1 MATNTLVIT
10 GLDRADF
17 TLQIND
23 YTNVDR
29 LHQLIT
35 KNVPIVHWAPLKS
48 FGRILAVFQSSIDA
62 AIARQTL
69 TAFDDAAVLLSMRN
83 HNDTSFHYNKPHMQI
98 KTYFYTNTPLY
109 TNSDKSNEIGP
120 LEGIHLLPPESP
132 NGFFISPPPSPPSE
146 RTLQF
151 ESQFRINTP
160 PSELLKEFA
169 SRYQNSSD
177 GCSNSKGAIVNADAL
192 GDTLVNVCIQNLTND
207 SHANNCK
214 DAAFSGYENLNGSEI
229 DSLEFGN
236 TLQAALL
243 NLEQA
248 QLKRQNSINSQ
259 DQDQDT
265 ETKHMS
271 DMVVTTQMNENGK
284 LTRRVTLHESNGSLS
299 TPVFFNKVPT
309 KEKQTPI
316 LSLKTDEKT
325 LATTT
330 LTDSSVIIT
339 PTIILEWEEEEEEDN
354 NSNSNLHNSC
364 WNQVG
369 QAPVPLSIF

>member
-17 TLQIND
+17 TLQINN

-48 FGRILAVFQSSIDA
+48 FGRILAVFKSSIDA
-62 AIARQTL
+62 AIVRQTL

-177 GCSNSKGAIVNADAL
+177 GRSNSKGAIVNADAL

-207 SHANNCK
+207 SHANNYK
-214 DAAFSGYENLNGSEI
+214 DTAFSGNENLNGSEI

-248 QLKRQNSINSQ
+248 QRKRQNSISSQ
-259 DQDQDT
+259 DQDQGT

-284 LTRRVTLHESNGSLS
+284 LTRRMTLHESNGSLS
-299 TPVFFNKVPT
+299 TPVFSNQVPT

-325 LATTT
+325 LAATA

-339 PTIILEWEEEEEEDN
+339 PTIILEWEEDDD
-354 NSNSNLHNSC
+354 SNSNLHNSC
-364 WNQVG
+364 GNQVG